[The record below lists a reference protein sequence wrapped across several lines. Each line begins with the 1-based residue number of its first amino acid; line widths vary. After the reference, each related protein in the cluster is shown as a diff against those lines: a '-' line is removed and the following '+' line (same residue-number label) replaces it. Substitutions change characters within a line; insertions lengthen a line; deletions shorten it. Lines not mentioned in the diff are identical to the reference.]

1 MKSFTC
7 TIRDKEGLHAR
18 PAGLLAAAAKKYAGT
33 NVTIAKGDKSG
44 DAKKI
49 FKIMSLARQ
58 RDHHRRRSRRGRR
71 PGRDPRRAGRC
82 GLTQSHPPQG
92 NDANRKEGRRVS
104 AMLAR
109 RPSVRQGRRSR
120 FGYLPHSLSL

>member
-49 FKIMSLARQ
+49 FKIMSLAIKCGDQVRRQ
-58 RDHHRRRSRRGRR
+58 RDHHRRRPRRGRR
-71 PGRDPRRAGRC
+71 PGRDPRRAGRR
-82 GLTQSHPPQG
+82 GLTQSRPPQG
-92 NDANRKEGRRVS
+92 NDANR
-104 AMLAR
+104 
-109 RPSVRQGRRSR
+109 
-120 FGYLPHSLSL
+120 

>member
-49 FKIMSLARQ
+49 FKIMSLAVKCGDSVTITADGPDEDAALAETRAVLE
-58 RDHHRRRSRRGRR
+58 GAA
-71 PGRDPRRAGRC
+71 DPKPSPAG
-82 GLTQSHPPQG
+82 
-92 NDANRKEGRRVS
+92 K
-104 AMLAR
+104 
-109 RPSVRQGRRSR
+109 
-120 FGYLPHSLSL
+120 

>member
-49 FKIMSLARQ
+49 FKIMSLAVKGG
-58 RDHHRRRSRRGRR
+58 DSVTIPADG
-71 PGRDPRRAGRC
+71 PDEDAALAETRAV
-82 GLTQSHPPQG
+82 L
-92 NDANRKEGRRVS
+92 EG
-104 AMLAR
+104 A
-109 RPSVRQGRRSR
+109 G
-120 FGYLPHSLSL
+120 